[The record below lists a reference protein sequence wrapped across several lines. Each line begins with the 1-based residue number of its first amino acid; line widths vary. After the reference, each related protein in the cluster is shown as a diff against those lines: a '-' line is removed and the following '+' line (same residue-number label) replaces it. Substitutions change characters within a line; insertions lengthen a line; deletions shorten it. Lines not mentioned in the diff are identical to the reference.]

1 MKTSIKLKI
10 KQCRKNSHEENQQ
23 QLLLTNSKVTPFFF
37 KKKKLYENSLPLASF
52 AFAFHHL
59 SSGFLTTA
67 FHLQTGHAQ
76 LALRMDWKE
85 CGADLLEFT
94 TVII

>member
-1 MKTSIKLKI
+1 MKTVCLW
-10 KQCRKNSHEENQQ
+10 
-23 QLLLTNSKVTPFFF
+23 PG
-37 KKKKLYENSLPLASF
+37 P
-52 AFAFHHL
+52 HHL
-59 SSGFLTTA
+59 SSGSLTTA